1 MMHATKSTSRASS
14 STSTSPET
22 SSDFFPLFFCWSH
35 YDSDGCGDQVLHLL
49 LLRPN
54 HAHLLPWLALQHLNE
69 GAQRGTDDNDVSDN
83 LVGPSAVI
91 VYILNLNC
99 CARRLAPCWSSSS
112 RSTLSTSD
120 SRLRSPRWSHQILYF
135 YVSYHHQ
142 RYCQGVLHH
151 LLWRL
156 GVLLCPPHLLCHLGV
171 DGAVNLKAPFPTTHC
186 NVVEGDRVD
195 GEHGE
200 GRDEEEDPEHQLLP
214 RPHRLRHLHHRLLD
228 LCPRQHWSLVTNC
241 AKNQQNSWNRIFLC
255 IATSC
260 LSQWLNI
267 LCLLPLLM

>member
-120 SRLRSPRWSHQILYF
+120 SRLRSPRSSYQILYF
-135 YVSYHHQ
+135 YVSGHITISVTVKVSYIT
-142 RYCQGVLHH
+142 YFDVWAFFCVLPIFFVI
-151 LLWRL
+151 WEWT
-156 GVLLCPPHLLCHLGV
+156 VLL
-171 DGAVNLKAPFPTTHC
+171 T
-186 NVVEGDRVD
+186 
-195 GEHGE
+195 
-200 GRDEEEDPEHQLLP
+200 
-214 RPHRLRHLHHRLLD
+214 
-228 LCPRQHWSLVTNC
+228 
-241 AKNQQNSWNRIFLC
+241 
-255 IATSC
+255 
-260 LSQWLNI
+260 
-267 LCLLPLLM
+267 